1 MHPPAS
7 RYIGIMARP
16 NDCKIMIDDT
26 STMEP
31 GPVADMSLE
40 MADIAKHRVYRH
52 DHHGWVIRKL
62 KVLVYDGPQDCSEQD
77 KSLSGEDDSASKNSC
92 DFCARFPS
100 FPAKEPVRRF
110 RLVQPWLEASWGEC
124 SHILAISYCWGPYA
138 TAPRTSMILDDTESA
153 RSDAESSGSR
163 GKEPQKALVPDKR
176 VPADAVLDRAV
187 SFAAAYGLRFIWI
200 DQACLPQDGSEEHQ
214 IGIQAMDLLY
224 NRAQFTAGLL
234 NDVITRQNLLGSIGV
249 TLLWWRR
256 AAEFRKMEDHVRWWL
271 FMTSAR
277 DESRQT
283 DGSADNS
290 TPQTA
295 LQLASS
301 TVEFLHS
308 LYGDLLNV
316 LELISDDQYFQRAW
330 IFQEALTAG
339 DKLVLQIQHEPGLS
353 SFEDMLDVNQ
363 GDNPIHVPN
372 TVSLRTADFLELRK
386 AASRLFKKILPAVEA
401 YERHVAT
408 RQGIN
413 NSEREN
419 DLQHRFDAVMQKA
432 ERLFFTVTE
441 PDGSLLTSA
450 GAGSLGKKL
459 VCNAS
464 SAITFLR
471 HRSSLYAE
479 DKVAIVANCCNY
491 DVRLDVFKLA
501 TRFSSLRSCLLT
513 LAIMNGDFSLLVR
526 DLVKPT
532 MSGMGSPG
540 GKSFA
545 QDVAD
550 NLSLVHSEMVSNSYG
565 ARFAFA
571 PLRSFTAR
579 GFGLPAHIYEVCRE
593 VDMTQIKLRFINL
606 WQKMTTTRVSF
617 YRTQGESQPQFE
629 ERVKRQRDLFSTAV
643 SSPPTEPGVEVK
655 RVVTIK
661 FAQSNPLVRTGIAT
675 IFFAILRY
683 LHELNETALA
693 DSIWHSIRAKK
704 TRNKHKDK
712 ESFSDLPDNVSQ
724 DLFDHPTVRAS
735 PWDAIQL
742 LADPF
747 GGTYQHLW
755 IIERIIS
762 HGSLWVGGWVPSTA
776 LGNVVNVEANTSEV
790 PSEVAPEPESFC
802 ATGPVPTPETSDL
815 VDQVDYDSDDSE
827 AMIRYAVAM
836 SLENKQIDEGS
847 EADSDRDPDD
857 EPKGI
862 LERQALN
869 NAHAAI
875 YAAIRDRRS
884 ETGTLYVDPRLD
896 VGLFVSFHTTGRTE
910 SWNWKQEDMHCKHRV
925 ATFSVDGPCTVAVP
939 YSHDLEVLP
948 HSQLRGMKLCWKV
961 ERSEAELADGDEDTT
976 NTDVEKGLGEEG
988 HISLSFEDVRSR
1000 LFDRPGCTFR
1010 ILDTVPGCWQ
1020 IIDPCP
1026 CQIPRFR

>member
-1 MHPPAS
+1 
-7 RYIGIMARP
+7 MARP

-26 STMEP
+26 SAKGP
-31 GPVADMSLE
+31 VPVADMSLE
-40 MADIAKHRVYRH
+40 MADISKHRVYRN

-77 KSLSGEDDSASKNSC
+77 KTLRGQDDSGPKNGC
-92 DFCARFPS
+92 NFCARFPS
-100 FPAKEPVRRF
+100 FPPKEPVRRF

-153 RSDAESSGSR
+153 RSDAESSSSR
-163 GKEPQKALVPDKR
+163 GKEPQKVLPDKR

-214 IGIQAMDLLY
+214 TGIQAMDLLY

-234 NDVITRQNLLGSIGV
+234 NDVITRQHSLGAMGV

-256 AAEFRKMEDHVRWWL
+256 AAQFRKMEDHIRWWL
-271 FMTSAR
+271 SMASAR

-283 DGSADNS
+283 DGSPNNS

-353 SFEDMLDVNQ
+353 SFEDMLDINQ

-386 AASRLFKKILPAVEA
+386 AASRLFKQILPAVEA
-401 YERHVAT
+401 YEQHVAT
-408 RQGIN
+408 SQGIN
-413 NSEREN
+413 NSER
-419 DLQHRFDAVMQKA
+419 DYDPQHRFDAVMQKT

-450 GAGSLGKKL
+450 GAGSLGKRL

-464 SAITFLR
+464 SATTFLR
-471 HRSSLYAE
+471 DRSSLYAE

-491 DVRLDVFKLA
+491 DVRLDIFKLA
-501 TRFSSLRSCLLT
+501 TRFRSLRSCLLT
-513 LAIMNGDFSLLVR
+513 LAVMNGDFSLLVR
-526 DLVKPT
+526 DLVSPT
-532 MSGMGSPG
+532 MSEMGSPS

-545 QDVAD
+545 KDVAD
-550 NLSLVHSEMVSNSYG
+550 NLTLVHSEMVSNSYG

-571 PLRSFTAR
+571 PLRTFTAR
-579 GFGLPAHIYEVCRE
+579 GFGLPAHIYDVCRE
-593 VDMTQIKLRFINL
+593 VDVTPIKVRFINL
-606 WQKMTTTRVSF
+606 WQKMTTTRASF
-617 YRTQGESQPQFE
+617 YKIQGESQPQFE

-643 SSPPTEPGVEVK
+643 SIPPTEPGVEVK
-655 RVVTIK
+655 RVVTIE
-661 FAQSNPLVRTGIAT
+661 FAQSNLIVRTGIAT

-683 LHELNETALA
+683 LYESNETALA
-693 DSIWHSIRAKK
+693 DSIWHSIRATR

-712 ESFSDLPDNVSQ
+712 ETFSDLPDNVCQ
-724 DLFDHPTVRAS
+724 NLFDNPTVKFS

-742 LADPF
+742 LVDPF

-755 IIERIIS
+755 IIERVIS
-762 HGSLWVGGWVPSTA
+762 HGSLWVGSWVPSTA
-776 LGNVVNVEANTSEV
+776 FGHVENAEANTSIV

-802 ATGPVPTPETSDL
+802 VTGQVPTSETSDL

-827 AMIRYAVAM
+827 AMIRYAIAM

-847 EADSDRDPDD
+847 EAGSDQNPDK

-862 LERQALN
+862 LERQARN

-875 YAAIRDRRS
+875 YAVLRDRRS
-884 ETGTLYVDPRLD
+884 ENGTLYVDPRLD
-896 VGLFVSFHTTGRTE
+896 VGLFVSFNENGGTE
-910 SWNWKQEDMHCKHRV
+910 NWNWKQEDRHCKRRV

-961 ERSEAELADGDEDTT
+961 ERSEAEIEDRDEDTT
-976 NTDVEKGLGEEG
+976 NADVEKRLGEEG
-988 HISLSFEDVRSR
+988 HISLSVEDVRAR
-1000 LFDRPGCTFR
+1000 LFDKPGCTFR
-1010 ILDTVPGCWQ
+1010 ILDTVHGAWQ

-1026 CQIPRFR
+1026 CQIHRFR